1 MVRRETR
8 AAWKRRREDTADG
21 NNDDLKELSEEM
33 LDRKGLAG
41 DPTAM
46 ESEME
51 GAVGLTRV
59 TGRIEALFG
68 PMSAL
73 DDRTAEARPPRQLV
87 PMPVKKC
94 AGDKVRYPLEIVT
107 ILHPRPRDT
116 GKFAAQGPNIMSP
129 KGGNMQP
136 AGDIIWPAGG
146 KFTVSQGQGCRI
158 SNIIW

>member
-87 PMPVKKC
+87 KMY
-94 AGDKVRYPLEIVT
+94 AGDKVRYPLEIEYFMEKREFIFSVVRQFC
-107 ILHPRPRDT
+107 PRASD
-116 GKFAAQGPNIMSP
+116 I
-129 KGGNMQP
+129 GGR
-136 AGDIIWPAGG
+136 GDLRAGG
-146 KFTVSQGQGCRI
+146 GGGDERDGDGSRRNGNNGNGR
-158 SNIIW
+158 